1 MNKFVPKD
9 IVISTEK
16 VIYIMAFLCLCVT
29 SFSIV
34 LLTRHKENTTDS
46 ILSSLNLSIP
56 LILLCFCYI
65 IRDNHDFYTSS
76 RSSQELI
83 NLSNS
88 HDNLQRSH
96 DKLNSEIK
104 ETINCSKN
112 KTKDEITKTI
122 KNIQIN
128 NKNELQKMQ

>member
-9 IVISTEK
+9 IVLSTK
-16 VIYIMAFLCLCVT
+16 KSIYIMSFLCLCVT

-34 LLTRHKENTTDS
+34 LLTRHKENTADS

-65 IRDNHDFYTSS
+65 LWDNHDFYTSS
-76 RSSQELI
+76 RSTRELI
-83 NLSNS
+83 NLSNL
-88 HDNLQRSH
+88 HDDLKRNHR
-96 DKLNSEIK
+96 KLNSEIT